1 MLSVERRHE
10 ISEWIYRNGKAD
22 ISELARMFN
31 VSCETIRRDLN
42 LIADEKNIRKV
53 HGGVVAVRQTYR
65 DEEYSTRKVQNA
77 YLKQKIGNYATRFLS
92 DNDTVAIDSGTT
104 TENFAKAIFH
114 VRNLKIITYSIPVAT
129 ILVRKIA
136 CGDFTGDVILLSGTV
151 NPKTHTV
158 YGSMTL
164 AQLQSFRLDK
174 AFISCTAV
182 SEDGISAWDENDG
195 LLTSALMQNSKS
207 VYLLA
212 DSEKFC
218 KQSFYHISGFQDIS
232 TIITDNENPI
242 DEPIKKVID
251 AFDTELFLANA
262 QSV

>member
-92 DNDTVAIDSGTT
+92 A
-104 TENFAKAIFH
+104 
-114 VRNLKIITYSIPVAT
+114 P
-129 ILVRKIA
+129 
-136 CGDFTGDVILLSGTV
+136 
-151 NPKTHTV
+151 P
-158 YGSMTL
+158 
-164 AQLQSFRLDK
+164 
-174 AFISCTAV
+174 
-182 SEDGISAWDENDG
+182 W
-195 LLTSALMQNSKS
+195 
-207 VYLLA
+207 
-212 DSEKFC
+212 
-218 KQSFYHISGFQDIS
+218 
-232 TIITDNENPI
+232 
-242 DEPIKKVID
+242 
-251 AFDTELFLANA
+251 
-262 QSV
+262 